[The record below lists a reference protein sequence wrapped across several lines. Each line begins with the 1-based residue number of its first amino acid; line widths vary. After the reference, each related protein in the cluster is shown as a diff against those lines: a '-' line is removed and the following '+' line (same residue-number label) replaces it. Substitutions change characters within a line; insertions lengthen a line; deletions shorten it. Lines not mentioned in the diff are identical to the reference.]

1 MNDVKEGDA
10 QGKEVNEAQGARY
23 CSAGV
28 EKARRK
34 RRDGGVHLCNYMIYL
49 LKNFHG
55 RTSFL

>member
-49 LKNFHG
+49 LKNCKIA
-55 RTSFL
+55 